1 MNKFFKTSVL
11 ILILIVFSV
20 SAYGATPYDPNA
32 RILSAPVWMPYNI
45 LADNENM
52 PVSSSGGMLSE
63 QDMGY
68 CKPYGNGQMFTNLL
82 DGYSVI
88 IPKDMKVDLS
98 ISDTCAILSN
108 GTTELKIFT
117 ERFTTYD
124 ERLSYLVYSNKFANN
139 TANHIVTKN
148 ETFKKGDKEYH
159 ILEWS
164 RANLKV
170 IENDKP
176 FYSCIDVCIGA
187 RVYTFFFNS
196 SVSFA
201 ENGGYMDIV
210 NSLTT
215 FDPVV
220 SESDAYNRGYK
231 KSSVSRLNKSALATY
246 NELFAD
252 DAQFKMGLFAPDK
265 FGGFAGMEK
274 FEQQLGYEFCAFL
287 LYTEVAEVAGSTISE
302 YQIRVSDYLA
312 QIEKSFIYARQS
324 GKAIELTL
332 QTPLN
337 RQAKTGSNMMYEILG
352 GEYEY
357 FFKEYAE
364 LIASYPDVTVLFRP
378 FNEMNGDW
386 CNYSAYHTSRDPRLF
401 VEVYR
406 YIHNLF
412 DENGCNNMI
421 WVWNPNE
428 RSFPNYKWNSQNL
441 YYPGDEYVDVY
452 GITGYNTGT
461 YYEGETWRSF
471 DEIYSPI
478 YERALKI
485 NEKPIMITEFSC
497 SAIGGDKIKWIDEM
511 FVSLPKYDKIK
522 VGIWWHATDYDGEN
536 LSRPY
541 FMDTP
546 YGTMD
551 VFDKYL
557 N

>member
-1 MNKFFKTSVL
+1 MNHYLKIIIAVAL
-11 ILILIVFSV
+11 ALVMPV
-20 SAYGATPYDPNA
+20 AAYGATPYNPND
-32 RILSAPVWMPYNI
+32 RVLSAPIWMPYD
-45 LADNENM
+45 LLPDNENT
-52 PVSSSGGMLSE
+52 PVAISNQMLTE

-88 IPKDMKVDLS
+88 IPSSMSVDLS
-98 ISDTCAILSN
+98 YSDIGAIIYDN
-108 GTTELKIFT
+108 TKTLKIFKET
-117 ERFTTYD
+117 FNTSS
-124 ERLSYLVYSNKFANN
+124 ERLSYLVYSNKFKNN
-139 TANHIVTKN
+139 TVNHYITKN
-148 ETFKKGDKEYH
+148 ETYKNGNREYH
-159 ILEWS
+159 VLEWS
-164 RANLKV
+164 RSRLSQ
-170 IENDKP
+170 IPNDKN

-196 SVSFA
+196 SIPFSQDA
-201 ENGGYMDIV
+201 SYMDIV
-210 NSLTT
+210 NSLQT
-215 FDPVV
+215 FDPVIPD
-220 SESDAYNRGYK
+220 SNAYNRGYK
-231 KSSVSRLNKSALATY
+231 KSDVSRLNSSAAQTY
-246 NELFAD
+246 QKLFSEEAS
-252 DAQFKMGLFAPDK
+252 FKMGIFPPDK
-265 FGGFAGMEK
+265 FGGFARMEE

-287 LYTEVAEVAGSTISE
+287 LYTEVAEIAGSSPSE
-302 YQIRVSDYLA
+302 YRYRVTEYLD
-312 QIEKSFIYARQS
+312 QIERSFIYARQS

-337 RQAKTGSNMMYEILG
+337 RQEKSGSNIIYEILN

-357 FFKEYAE
+357 YLNEYAK

-386 CNYSAYHTSRDPRLF
+386 CNYSAYHTSRDPQLY
-401 VEVYR
+401 VELYR
-406 YIHNLF
+406 YVHNVF
-412 DENGCNNMI
+412 DKNGCSNTI

-478 YERALKI
+478 YEKALKI

-497 SAIGGDKIKWIDEM
+497 SAIGGDKIKWIEDM
-511 FVSLPKYDKIK
+511 FTSLPKYDKIK

-546 YGTMD
+546 YGTME
-551 VFDKYL
+551 VFNKYL